1 MELVKIIMIVLLLFI
16 CALLVEKAL
25 HMSFS
30 LKQLVYQLKTDIR
43 VVIKALTSKEVIRHC
58 FSQQLAEEL
67 KNVSRPYSNITFD
80 IDIATS
86 FNSGTPFIGV
96 HFIPH
101 HKMEVEELNEVTNL
115 LLLKFRRYLLI
126 NNLSWKTFA
135 CFSSGHDFV
144 RVYLYYAE
152 VQEDSENF
160 KYRYKMTIRENT
172 DTDYGILE
180 DDDLNKELDDVD

>member
-1 MELVKIIMIVLLLFI
+1 MELVKIIIIVLLLFI
-16 CALLVEKAL
+16 CALLVEKAF

-30 LKQLVYQLKTDIR
+30 LKQIVYQLKTDIK

-58 FSQQLAEEL
+58 FSQQLEEEL
-67 KNVSRPYSNITFD
+67 RNVARPYSNIAFD
-80 IDIATS
+80 IDIGS
-86 FNSGTPFIGV
+86 YFNSGTPFIGI
-96 HFIPH
+96 HLIPH
-101 HKMEVEELNEVTNL
+101 HKMEVKELNELTNL

-126 NNLSWKTFA
+126 NNLGWKTFA

-144 RVYLYYAE
+144 RIYLYYAE
-152 VQEDSENF
+152 VPEDLENF
-160 KYRYKMTIRENT
+160 RYRYQMTIRENT

>member
-1 MELVKIIMIVLLLFI
+1 MELVKIIIIVLLLFI
-16 CALLVEKAL
+16 CALLVEKAF

-30 LKQLVYQLKTDIR
+30 LKQIVYQLKTDIR

-67 KNVSRPYSNITFD
+67 RNVARPYSNTAFD
-80 IDIATS
+80 IDVGAYL
-86 FNSGTPFIGV
+86 NSGTPFIGV

-101 HKMEVEELNEVTNL
+101 HKLDVKELNEVTNL

-152 VQEDSENF
+152 VPDDLENF
-160 KYRYKMTIRENT
+160 RYRYKMTIRENT
-172 DTDYGILE
+172 DADYGILE